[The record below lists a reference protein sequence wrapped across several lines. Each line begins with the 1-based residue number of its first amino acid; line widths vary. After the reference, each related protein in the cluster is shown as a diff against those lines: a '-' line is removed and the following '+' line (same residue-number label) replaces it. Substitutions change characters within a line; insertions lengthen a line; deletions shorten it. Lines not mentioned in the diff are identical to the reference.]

1 LILPEE
7 LTILKLLAGY
17 PDVVEAAAF
26 HLEPH
31 RITYFLTELAGQL
44 HSYYYKHRFI
54 SDDEQLS
61 QARLLLIQGIKAVLD
76 HGLGLLGVEAPE
88 SM

>member
-1 LILPEE
+1 MLPEE

-17 PDVVEAAAF
+17 PDVVEAAAL

-54 SDDEQLS
+54 SDDLKNYPRP
-61 QARLLLIQGIKAVLD
+61 AFYWCK
-76 HGLGLLGVEAPE
+76 GLKP
-88 SM
+88 S